1 MSPINSLLISV
12 AIATSMCFAP
22 TMVAYLFK
30 LFCFFESDHYQSHL
44 VNHGPSVEM
53 NIVAVV
59 RILIVL
65 SLINHGQGIASAVQ
79 LYLH

>member
-1 MSPINSLLISV
+1 MLISV

-44 VNHGPSVEM
+44 VNHGPSVDI

-59 RILIVL
+59 RILIALGV
-65 SLINHGQGIASAVQ
+65 INHGQGIASAVQ

>member
-1 MSPINSLLISV
+1 MLISV

-22 TMVAYLFK
+22 TVVAYLFK

-44 VNHGPSVEM
+44 VNHGPSVEI

-59 RILIVL
+59 RILIAL
-65 SLINHGQGIASAVQ
+65 SVINHGQGIASAVQ